1 MEETAIVAWKELR
14 VALALFV
21 LALGASA
28 AMFEGASRYRG
39 AEEARLEA
47 SAHAL
52 RESRDRFRFMDEEER
67 LIEALTPRYRVLE
80 ARGIIG
86 PESRLDWVEALR
98 SASRRLVLPELRY
111 ALGTQE
117 QLPAERGAHRATFGV
132 HRSVMELHLGLLH
145 EEDLL
150 RLVDLI
156 EAEAQGLFSVSSC
169 HIRRAGRDFVAH
181 PGALNLRA
189 ACVLEWFTL
198 RTGEAGP

>member
-1 MEETAIVAWKELR
+1 MGLVDWKAFR
-14 VALALFV
+14 VALALF
-21 LALGASA
+21 ALSLGGSASMLGGASH
-28 AMFEGASRYRG
+28 YRS

-47 SAHAL
+47 SMLAL
-52 RESRDRFRFMDEEER
+52 GESRDRFRFMDEEER

-80 ARGIIG
+80 ARGIVG

-117 QLPAERGAHRATFGV
+117 QLPVERAAQGAMFGV

-145 EEDLL
+145 EGDLL

-169 HIRRAGRDFVAH
+169 QIRRAGKDFIQH

-189 ACVLEWFTL
+189 ACILEWFTL
-198 RTGEAGP
+198 RPAEAGP

>member
-1 MEETAIVAWKELR
+1 MDLVDWKGFR

-21 LALGASA
+21 LALGGSAS
-28 AMFEGASRYRG
+28 MFEAASHYRG

-47 SAHAL
+47 SVLAL
-52 RESRDRFRFMDEEER
+52 RESRDKFRFMDEEER
-67 LIEALTPRYRVLE
+67 LIEALTPRYQVLE

-86 PESRLDWVEALR
+86 SESRLDWVEALR

-117 QLPAERGAHRATFGV
+117 QLPAERAARSAMFGI

-150 RLVDLI
+150 RLIDLI

-169 HIRRAGRDFVAH
+169 HIRRVGKDFVQH

-189 ACVLEWFTL
+189 ACALEWFTL
-198 RTGEAGP
+198 RPVEAGS